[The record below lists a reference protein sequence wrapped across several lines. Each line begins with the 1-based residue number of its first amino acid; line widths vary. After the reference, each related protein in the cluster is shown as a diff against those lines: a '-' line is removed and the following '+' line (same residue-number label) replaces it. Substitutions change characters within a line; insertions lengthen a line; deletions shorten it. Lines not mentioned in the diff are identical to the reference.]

1 MSVGSGPTA
10 PIRRCPVILEQCS
23 SSMLQTWLGPGRTAG
38 GGIDREQ
45 PVRSSNEFV
54 LRRERAAWPDPLWWS
69 SKGLLVAA

>member
-1 MSVGSGPTA
+1 
-10 PIRRCPVILEQCS
+10 
-23 SSMLQTWLGPGRTAG
+23 MLQTWLGPGRTAG